1 MDGKHD
7 AGSDG
12 MGGTTGPKGYA
23 GAYGGPGIGHYGDGS
38 TYPIGHTVITANGI
52 KPSGVMGWTHREKP
66 GTPEWERRARA
77 RFEEANGGEWR
88 RASDPSYGARRRSRP
103 DRG

>member
-1 MDGKHD
+1 
-7 AGSDG
+7 
-12 MGGTTGPKGYA
+12 
-23 GAYGGPGIGHYGDGS
+23 
-38 TYPIGHTVITANGI
+38 
-52 KPSGVMGWTHREKP
+52 MGWIHREKP

-88 RASDPSYGARRRSRP
+88 RASNPSYGARRRSRP